1 MFGSMI
7 RVVFVVWVLKLRRL
21 VIGGWLIHGLQPKGG
36 SAAGYIG
43 RSGRRLPE
51 LVEPSSKSKK
61 CGESL
66 KAFLSLAIRGLQ
78 SDCARSCA
86 AWGGYHPGH
95 PSTVTKEWHDLRCST
110 RRYARVPRSL
120 ATAHRPSFPLRPIRK
135 STSWAPP
142 ASSDTQ
148 ISFLCATRVGDVCGC
163 GAVIT
168 TGFPSIIVDHRPLAH
183 LDSPTS
189 HGGRIVSGSPDTFGS
204 FTFGEAVPRTVVDFA
219 KLGAV
224 RPDGS
229 VDDRLMAELLAD
241 PHLEQRALLSGA
253 LVQPSSTP
261 ATTAR

>member
-1 MFGSMI
+1 MI

-142 ASSDTQ
+142 ASAMFAAAAPSSPRVFRPSSST
-148 ISFLCATRVGDVCGC
+148 IGLWPTWTARPATAAASFR
-163 GAVIT
+163 
-168 TGFPSIIVDHRPLAH
+168 
-183 LDSPTS
+183 
-189 HGGRIVSGSPDTFGS
+189 
-204 FTFGEAVPRTVVDFA
+204 AVPIPSAASRLARRCRVPSWISPSSA
-219 KLGAV
+219 PCARMV
-224 RPDGS
+224 RWMIGS
-229 VDDRLMAELLAD
+229 WPSCWPIPIWSNA
-241 PHLEQRALLSGA
+241 PCFRALWYNRA
-253 LVQPSSTP
+253 
-261 ATTAR
+261 ARPQQLPGSR